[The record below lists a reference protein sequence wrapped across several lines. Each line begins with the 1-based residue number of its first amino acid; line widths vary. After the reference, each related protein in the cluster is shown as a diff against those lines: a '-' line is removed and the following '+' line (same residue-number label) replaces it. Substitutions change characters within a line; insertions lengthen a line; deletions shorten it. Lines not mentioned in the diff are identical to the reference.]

1 MNKIYFFFFALVF
14 SAGLNGQ
21 TIFLDDFSSNNLPN
35 WTVVNQ
41 YANSTVLW
49 KWSNGT
55 SGGQASDQMNYAGA
69 ATGCILVDS
78 DGDGDAN
85 GVVKEYTTITSKAI
99 DCSSAPKVFLSFY
112 EYYAKYQ
119 SDTPQVFISN
129 DSVNWTL
136 AYDPSVGFAQDQT
149 TDNPNLTEL
158 NVSAVAALQS
168 KVYIRF
174 SWKATWDYWWFV
186 DDVRLYVPSLNEVAA
201 IGFNN
206 LLSNGCQLSNAETF
220 SITFKNKGLA
230 DIDSVVAKYQVNAL
244 AVVSEKVSLSSP
256 LQLDSSYT
264 YTFTTT
270 ADFSVANNY
279 NIVAWVELAGD
290 TTNANDTTAGLA
302 ISAAPSSIPY
312 SMGFEVPT
320 FGTEIG
326 GLTWTTEDV
335 NNDGF
340 TWNLSANA
348 PAMGSVHFRYYYN
361 FENTSVGGNDWLFS
375 PCLILN
381 ANTAYKIS
389 FFEQVGISQGTVFNE
404 KLELLLGN
412 DNSPAAMTESLIDFG
427 ELSNSD
433 YEEKKVAYKP
443 TTSGTS
449 YLGFRCYSDPD
460 AFYLDID
467 DVNISI
473 LNLPNAQFTTS
484 FSGQTVNVVDGSD
497 ELITDWQW
505 SWGDGTT
512 ATGQG
517 PAPHTYATDG
527 VYEIC
532 LIVNNLAGA
541 DTTCNTVVI
550 SGINDLENSL
560 KVDLYPN
567 PTNSF
572 VNVLFSEPMK
582 NSAKLQLMNS
592 MGQVVHEREVKNKLI
607 DKIDMTPFTQGL
619 YYVQVSTSEAQSVKR
634 FLYTK

>member
-1 MNKIYFFFFALVF
+1 MNRLYFLLFVSF
-14 SAGLNGQ
+14 SALSLQAQ
-21 TIFLDDFSSNNLPN
+21 TIFSDDFSSNNLPN
-35 WTVVNQ
+35 WTVVNH
-41 YANSTVLW
+41 YSGSAVLW
-49 KWSNGT
+49 KWNNGT
-55 SGGQASDQMNYAGA
+55 SGGQASDQINYAGA
-69 ATGCILVDS
+69 STGCILVDS
-78 DGDGDAN
+78 DGDGDTN
-85 GVVKEYTTITSKAI
+85 GSTKEYTTITSKSI
-99 DCSSAPKVFLSFY
+99 DCSTAPKVFLSFY

-119 SDTPQVFISN
+119 SDTPQVFISS

-136 AYDPSVGFAQDQT
+136 VYDPSIGFAQDET
-149 TDNPNLTEL
+149 TNNPNLAEI
-158 NVSAVAALQS
+158 NVSSVATNQS

-174 SWKATWDYWWFV
+174 SWKGTWDYWWFV
-186 DDVRLYVPSLNEVAA
+186 DDVKLYVPSLNEVAA
-201 IGFNN
+201 TGFSN
-206 LLSNGCQLSNAETF
+206 LLSNGCQLSNAEVFT
-220 SITFKNKGLA
+220 ITLKNKGLA
-230 DIDSVVAKYQVNAL
+230 AIDSVTAKYQVNAL
-244 AVVSEKVSLSSP
+244 PVVSEKIILNTP

-264 YTFTTT
+264 YSFNTT
-270 ADFSVANNY
+270 ADFSAAGNY
-279 NIVAWVELAGD
+279 NITAWIELPGD
-290 TTNANDTTAGLA
+290 TINDNDTIGGFA
-302 ISAAPSSIPY
+302 ISAAPSAIPY

-320 FGTEIG
+320 FGTEVG

-348 PAMGSVHFRYYYN
+348 PATGSVHFRYYYN
-361 FENTSVGGNDWLFS
+361 FNNTSVGGNDWLFS
-375 PCLILN
+375 PCLNLV

-412 DNSPAAMTESLIDFG
+412 DNSPAAMTQSLVDFG

-467 DVNISI
+467 DVNISV
-473 LNLPNAQFTTS
+473 LELPNAQFNTS
-484 FSGQTVNVVDGSD
+484 FNGQTVNVIDASD

-512 ATGQG
+512 STGQG

-541 DTTCNTVVI
+541 DTACKTVVI
-550 SGINDLENSL
+550 SGLSDYQNSL
-560 KVDLYPN
+560 NMVLYPN
-567 PTNSF
+567 PTNHV
-572 VNVLFSEPMK
+572 VNILFQELLS
-582 NSAKLQLMNS
+582 SDAKLELMNS
-592 MGQVVHEREVKNKLI
+592 LGQIVFEKKVNNKVLET
-607 DKIDMTPFTQGL
+607 IDMTPFAQGL
-619 YYVQVSTSEAQSVKR
+619 YYVKISSAETQSVTH
-634 FLYTK
+634 FLYAK